1 MTKEM
6 ENRQE
11 TRQNRD
17 RIETKQRQNRNKIET
32 KQGQKD

>member
-1 MTKEM
+1 M

>member
-1 MTKEM
+1 M

-17 RIETKQRQNRNKIET
+17 RTETEQRQNRDKIET